1 MDGCCL
7 TILFDMAK
15 KYLENV
21 DHFLDY
27 CFYVGEN
34 YSIVLKFDNRIVL
47 SCMKKEKLE
56 KNITNLLI
64 MIDTISL
71 QIQRVKKVFTISNA
85 G

>member
-1 MDGCCL
+1 MLRAMDGCCL

-21 DHFLDY
+21 NHFLDY
-27 CFYVGEN
+27 FFYVGEN
-34 YSIVLKFDNRIVL
+34 YSIVLKFDNHIVL

-71 QIQRVKKVFTISNA
+71 QI
-85 G
+85 